1 LFTSIFLAFLGI
13 GFLITGVLIWDVL
26 RRADEEIAREIR
38 IVKSAFH
45 DPIAD
50 QLWAYDEKEL
60 NVVLTALVRLSLAEG
75 VVVED
80 PYSGR
85 RLGAN
90 GITNSGEGSGMVV
103 HSFDI
108 HYVPKG
114 ADRARNLGHVMLL
127 VPADLNLTRSW
138 PSIMLIV
145 VAGLL
150 KLLLI
155 WWLFHHYARKQLAE
169 PLGRLSE
176 AVDEVEPGWRPYRQ
190 VDAVGPADGELKHLQ
205 DAFNR
210 LIDRLDKAQA
220 ERAAYEEEL
229 LGARDKLEDAVA
241 ERTREL
247 DGARRRAE
255 EANHAKSRF
264 LAMMS
269 HELRTPLNSILGFS
283 QFMVDEIIGP
293 MANDRYREYAAD
305 IQRSAGHLLEV
316 INDILDIS
324 KVEAGEAKL
333 DEDNLNLDEL
343 AQAVAR
349 LLMPRISA
357 KKQVMSI
364 NIPTDLP
371 HLRGDGRVIR
381 QVLMNLFS
389 NANKFTPEGGAL
401 TLSAGLDYRGGIR
414 LEVSDTGV
422 GIAAKD
428 IPTVLE
434 AFGQVRSSPTVAH
447 EGTGLGL
454 TLSKQLV
461 ELHGGDLAIQ
471 SEVGKGTTVILRF
484 PAGRTIPAV

>member
-1 LFTSIFLAFLGI
+1 MAFLGI

-229 LGARDKLEDAVA
+229 LGARDKFRKLC
-241 ERTREL
+241 
-247 DGARRRAE
+247 
-255 EANHAKSRF
+255 HYFF
-264 LAMMS
+264 LANF
-269 HELRTPLNSILGFS
+269 H
-283 QFMVDEIIGP
+283 
-293 MANDRYREYAAD
+293 
-305 IQRSAGHLLEV
+305 
-316 INDILDIS
+316 
-324 KVEAGEAKL
+324 
-333 DEDNLNLDEL
+333 
-343 AQAVAR
+343 
-349 LLMPRISA
+349 
-357 KKQVMSI
+357 
-364 NIPTDLP
+364 
-371 HLRGDGRVIR
+371 
-381 QVLMNLFS
+381 
-389 NANKFTPEGGAL
+389 
-401 TLSAGLDYRGGIR
+401 
-414 LEVSDTGV
+414 
-422 GIAAKD
+422 
-428 IPTVLE
+428 
-434 AFGQVRSSPTVAH
+434 
-447 EGTGLGL
+447 
-454 TLSKQLV
+454 KQL
-461 ELHGGDLAIQ
+461 GQ
-471 SEVGKGTTVILRF
+471 W
-484 PAGRTIPAV
+484 